1 MPKPLFSHAM
11 VFKEI
16 SGVGTPGP
24 AGPQGP
30 AGPAG
35 ATGPQGPAG
44 PTGATGPQ
52 GVPGQSSSFI
62 EYRFSTGTVAPPASG
77 NVQLNNLTASAAT
90 LVWASNTTSLNNDA
104 TVALGAITVGS
115 KVTIQVQ
122 SDSTSL
128 YQYQATAT
136 PTNKGTYTEI
146 PVSWVQ
152 SGAGPAIANNAS
164 IFLAISVAG
173 QTGPQGPPG
182 PTGATGT
189 QGPQGN
195 PGATGATGPQGPAGP
210 GVAAGGTTGQVL
222 QKTSATDYATGWTT
236 PATIPTTL
244 PPSGPAGGDLS
255 GTYPNPAIAALAV
268 TDAKVND
275 VAATKLT
282 GTIAQARFPV
292 APSGLLTANLNDGQV
307 TDAKIVGMAYS
318 KLTGAPTS
326 LPPSGA
332 AGGDLTGTYPNPT
345 IGALKVTDAKIND
358 VAYTKVTGH
367 PTSYPPSGSATG
379 SLAGS
384 YPAPTLSTTGVTAA
398 TYGSATKVP
407 SLTISAE
414 GRVTAATE
422 VSMTATGLVSIGAT
436 APASP
441 QVGQLWWRN
450 DPDGRLFIYYN
461 DGTSTQWVPVV
472 TA

>member
-1 MPKPLFSHAM
+1 MNTIKVA
-11 VFKEI
+11 
-16 SGVGTPGP
+16 GTGSVEQRVKALEQAVNYGEVVLPFNLGDGGGGEPGP
-24 AGPQGP
+24 PGPQGP
-30 AGPAG
+30 AGPTG

-52 GVPGQSSSFI
+52 GAPGQSSSFI

-128 YQYQATAT
+128 YQYQATGT

-146 PVSWVQ
+146 PVTWVQ

-173 QTGPQGPPG
+173 QTGPQGPAG
-182 PTGATGT
+182 PTGATGA

-236 PATIPTTL
+236 P
-244 PPSGPAGGDLS
+244 
-255 GTYPNPAIAALAV
+255 
-268 TDAKVND
+268 
-275 VAATKLT
+275 
-282 GTIAQARFPV
+282 
-292 APSGLLTANLNDGQV
+292 
-307 TDAKIVGMAYS
+307 
-318 KLTGAPTS
+318 PTS
-326 LPPSGA
+326 LPPSG
-332 AGGDLTGTYPNPT
+332 
-345 IGALKVTDAKIND
+345 
-358 VAYTKVTGH
+358 
-367 PTSYPPSGSATG
+367 SASG

-384 YPAPTLSTTGVTAA
+384 YPAPTLSTTGVSAG
-398 TYGSATKVP
+398 TYGSASRIAIITV
-407 SLTISAE
+407 TTE
-414 GRVTAATE
+414 GRITAVTQ
-422 VSMTATGLVSIGAT
+422 VKPTAFWG
-436 APASP
+436 
-441 QVGQLWWRN
+441 
-450 DPDGRLFIYYN
+450 
-461 DGTSTQWVPVV
+461 
-472 TA
+472 